1 MSRRFRQVDVFS
13 EESFGGNPVAVV
25 HDAQGLSDRRMQ
37 RFAAWTN
44 LSETTFLL
52 PPTQPGAD
60 YLLRILTPIG
70 ELPFAGHPT
79 LGSAHA
85 WLEAGGVPATDG
97 ALVQECAAGLVTLR
111 RKPLLAFAAPPRVRS
126 GPPTD
131 QERQQVLAA
140 LALEAD
146 DVVAMEWC
154 DNGPGWI
161 GVLLDSADAVLA
173 VTPDAAEFGDLD
185 IGLVGPYDDV
195 RAAEVGAQVEVRALF
210 RALGVVEDPVTGS
223 LNAALAQWLIAEDRL
238 PETYVASQGT
248 LLGRTGRVHVERD
261 GDTVW
266 VGGHTTTRI
275 VGEVDLDG

>member
-1 MSRRFRQVDVFS
+1 VFS
-13 EESFGGNPVAVV
+13 EDVFGGNPVAVV
-25 HDAQGLSDRRMQ
+25 HGAEGLSDERMQ

-52 PPTQPGAD
+52 PPTRPDAD
-60 YLLRILTPIG
+60 YRLRIFTPTS

-85 WLEAGGVPATDG
+85 WLDAGGQPATEG
-97 ALVQECAAGLVTLR
+97 ALVQECAAGLVRLQR
-111 RKPLLAFAAPPRVRS
+111 QPLLAFAAPPRVRS
-126 GPPTD
+126 GPPTHE
-131 QERQQVLAA
+131 ERGQVLAA
-140 LALEAD
+140 LALSED

-161 GVLLDSADAVLA
+161 GVLLESADAVLA
-173 VTPDAAEFGDLD
+173 VTPDTDAFDDLD
-185 IGLVGPYDDV
+185 LGLVGPYDDV
-195 RAAEVGAQVEVRALF
+195 RAGEVGAQVEVRALF

-223 LNAALAQWLIAEDRL
+223 LNAALAQWLIGERRL
-238 PETYVASQGT
+238 PDSYIASQGT

-261 GDTVW
+261 GDTIW
-266 VGGHTTTRI
+266 VGGHTSTRI